1 MSFGSVTSRS
11 SRVGGVSAG
20 AASTAAAAPTVDSL
34 DSDECVSV
42 FVLVSVCVVSLSV
55 RVCNTVLLQT
65 FFSPDEYWQAL
76 EPAHVAVFG
85 YGALTW
91 EWTAMIRSFI
101 HPLIYA
107 IPYQLL
113 RLFSLDHTFLRV
125 NIYASLFLD
134 TSYLHFTSLLLLF
147 ADPGAEASECPFR
160 HSVRPFD
167 LSPGLHFLWTWPRTL
182 DGFLP
187 PLISTHIY
195 LDAEISLLSYCS
207 SCAPCFHGSIF
218 TA

>member
-1 MSFGSVTSRS
+1 
-11 SRVGGVSAG
+11 
-20 AASTAAAAPTVDSL
+20 
-34 DSDECVSV
+34 
-42 FVLVSVCVVSLSV
+42 VSVCVVSLCV

-134 TSYLHFTSLLLLF
+134 TSYLHFTSLHFFFFLQTLAPKLLNALF
-147 ADPGAEASECPFR
+147 ATVC
-160 HSVRPFD
+160 D
-167 LSPGLHFLWTWPRTL
+167 LSTFRLAFIFFGHGPARWTV
-182 DGFLP
+182 FC
-187 PLISTHIY
+187 
-195 LDAEISLLSYCS
+195 LL
-207 SCAPCFHGSIF
+207 
-218 TA
+218 